1 MVGSAIIRH
10 LQNAGYTNL
19 IYRTRKKLD
28 LLDDHK
34 TKEFF
39 EEEKPDYVFLAAA
52 KVGGIIANRDY
63 PAEFIYENIKIQT
76 NVIHNSYIN
85 KVKKLLFMGSTCIYP
100 KLATQPLKEEYLLTG
115 PLEPTNEAYAIAKIA
130 GVKMCH
136 YYNAKY
142 GTEFIFTMPTSLYG
156 PNDNFDP
163 ETSHVLPAL
172 IGRFH
177 NAKIQS
183 SPNVTI
189 WGTGKPR
196 REFMYVDDLADALVF
211 LMNNYNKSE
220 LINIGI
226 GDDVEIL
233 EIAKTIARVVG
244 YKGEIK
250 TDPTKPD
257 GTPRKLVDTTK
268 LSKLGW
274 YPKTSLENGLKKTYA
289 WFLENCVQ
297 VK

>member
-1 MVGSAIIRH
+1 M
-10 LQNAGYTNL
+10 
-19 IYRTRKKLD
+19 
-28 LLDDHK
+28 
-34 TKEFF
+34 
-39 EEEKPDYVFLAAA
+39 
-52 KVGGIIANRDY
+52 
-63 PAEFIYENIKIQT
+63 
-76 NVIHNSYIN
+76 
-85 KVKKLLFMGSTCIYP
+85 
-100 KLATQPLKEEYLLTG
+100 
-115 PLEPTNEAYAIAKIA
+115 PTN
-130 GVKMCH
+130 
-136 YYNAKY
+136 
-142 GTEFIFTMPTSLYG
+142 LYG